1 METTERPH
9 SSHQYSTTS
18 LSIGVIAALLVLPI
32 LMESVCL
39 GILYVNEFLKGRD
52 TSSFA
57 VKHLLTRQFISAPPS
72 PVSGKKFLGVL
83 DWDNEE
89 PWLQFAVADDLLGWR
104 LAADISVFES
114 PVPSGKYL
122 YITDHNGFIVD
133 VDDPPITLQKSVGTY
148 RVIVLGASTVVG
160 LGAPRPSQN
169 IVGMLRKGVQE
180 RGLTGPDG
188 TRVELINAGV
198 NGYNSAQEYLYL
210 VSDLLRF
217 KPDLVVVYDGG
228 IDSRYNFKHSFS
240 PFRTSTHDEIQ
251 SRIQRSYS
259 IAGSASLFADN
270 LELGKLGMVE
280 LPRRLFDKLRSK
292 PNTARS
298 ISTSGDPPNVK
309 FYDINRRAF
318 LALADDQLSVAL
330 FLQPLFGV
338 DGRTLSAEEKSSLG
352 NRVLFYERARQVIAD
367 LKARDEDSRHHC
379 VADLSD
385 SLKGVSEPVYVDDE
399 HLLPKGNEVVAAHIL
414 DRLILCGFL
423 RESRIRR
430 VIDVRDRRDF

>member
-9 SSHQYSTTS
+9 SSHINTQ
-18 LSIGVIAALLVLPI
+18 LPVFRLVVITALLVLPI

-57 VKHLLTRQFISAPPS
+57 AKHLLTRQFMSAPPS

-89 PWLQFAVADDLLGWR
+89 PWAQFAVADDLLGWR

-114 PVPSGKYL
+114 PVPPAKYL

-133 VDDPPITLQKSVGTY
+133 EDDPPITLQKSVGTY

-180 RGLTGPDG
+180 RGLTGRDG

-198 NGYNSAQEYLYL
+198 SGYNSAQEYLYL

-228 IDSRYNFKHSFS
+228 IDSAYHFKNSFS
-240 PFRTSTHDEIQ
+240 PFRTSTHDELQ
-251 SRIQRSYS
+251 SRIRKSYT

-280 LPRRLFDKLRSK
+280 LLRRLFDKLRSK
-292 PNTARS
+292 PNTAPPMS
-298 ISTSGDPPNVK
+298 NSLDPPNVK

-338 DGRTLSAEEKSSLG
+338 DGRTLSAQEKSSLG

-379 VADLSD
+379 IADLSD
-385 SLKGVSEPVYVDDE
+385 SLKGVSERVYVDDE
-399 HLLPKGNEVVAAHIL
+399 HLLPNGNEVVATHIL
-414 DRLILCGFL
+414 DRLILCGLL
-423 RESRIRR
+423 RESQIRLGGR
-430 VIDVRDRRDF
+430 AP

>member
-1 METTERPH
+1 MKTTEGSRAIQ
-9 SSHQYSTTS
+9 QYSTTS

-32 LMESVCL
+32 LLESVCL
-39 GILYVNEFLKGRD
+39 GILYVNDFLKGRN

-57 VKHLLTRQFISAPPS
+57 ETHLLTKQFISTPPG

-83 DWDNEE
+83 DWYNEGA
-89 PWLQFAVADDLLGWR
+89 WAQFTIADDLLGWR
-104 LAADISVFES
+104 LAPDVSVFES
-114 PVPSGKYL
+114 PGRSAKYL

-133 VDDPPITLQKSVGTY
+133 VDDPPITLQKSVGTH

-188 TRVELINAGV
+188 TRVELIDAGV
-198 NGYNSAQEYLYL
+198 SGYNSAQEYLYL

-228 IDSRYNFKHSFS
+228 IDSAYHFKNSFS
-240 PFRTSTHDEIQ
+240 PFRTSTHDELQ
-251 SRIQRSYS
+251 SRIRKSYS

-270 LELGKLGMVE
+270 LELGKLGMIE

-292 PNTARS
+292 PSIAPSMS
-298 ISTSGDPPNVK
+298 ISLDPPNVK

-338 DGRTLSAEEKSSLG
+338 DGRTLSPEEKASLG
-352 NRVLFYERARQVIAD
+352 NRLLFYERARQVIAD
-367 LKARDEDSRHHC
+367 LKANDEDSRHHC
-379 VADLSD
+379 IADLSHA
-385 SLKGVSEPVYVDDE
+385 LKGLSEPVYVDDE
-399 HLLPKGNEVVAAHIL
+399 HLLPKGNEVVAVHIL
-414 DRLILCGFL
+414 DQLILCGLL
-423 RESRIRR
+423 RGSRIRLGGSAP
-430 VIDVRDRRDF
+430 